1 MPVATSP
8 STSLRLS
15 VLPKMEDRK
24 RPAIGGA
31 DDLAPPSKRVAV
43 NGSKTK
49 DDAIELKEEGWVEA
63 YTKGAIYRQMQ
74 EYSRKATTAESRLEE
89 LHKRCVHHDDHL
101 RIVDAW
107 WRQLLEEVE
116 ALAMSQ
122 ISDNPVTSD
131 PPYLSGI
138 TFKDLN
144 EFQSH
149 LQDKGKTIK
158 TKAESLL
165 GRLSAQRGSLSPEA
179 ASLETKV
186 NKLLA
191 AQKDYMLKLDRL
203 NTEKDQLSEQLNAA
217 TLRYFKAEKKL
228 DRAKSA
234 QVQKLEQQAI
244 ANSTRPAG
252 AAAAAAATAANEGSS
267 DQNDVNSSADELLL
281 RYEEV
286 TASATKQKEQLDAIL
301 SELKTLQEENS
312 TLKSRRETWTDE
324 DFIRT
329 DVFKQFKAQ
338 NEDLIKRINNL
349 EATNRQ
355 LREEAEKLQAER
367 TAYKNQLEAD
377 ANQVTQELEADIMAR
392 DQDLARVRSA
402 RDEILA
408 ENTQR
413 KASMEQERTSM
424 EQIKDLSSAKD
435 DRIAA
440 LESQIS
446 RLQSAEDQN
455 MTNADDNQELSQDEL
470 QQKYKKLQ
478 LDFQS
483 INQELPSIEKAY
495 KKMKDLAQKKVMDFV
510 ALEEKITLLI
520 AEKSKADQKYFAAR
534 KDADT
539 RNNEIRSSRHQNS
552 KSAEIIAQLKD
563 VEAQNRLLL
572 VNLEKQVSDLKQSNS
587 ALTVENKKME
597 STSLEAVRRTD
608 SLNRQI
614 SDLTSLVKSRDNAS
628 AALRERNTIQEA
640 EVEKLKVRIEHVQKD
655 RDTWK
660 SKALSN
666 SSEEEEMLRT
676 FALCTI
682 CRNNFKNTA
691 LKTCGHLFCNKCVD
705 DRISNRMR
713 KCPTCSRAF
722 DKMDVMPVHH

>member
-1 MPVATSP
+1 
-8 STSLRLS
+8 
-15 VLPKMEDRK
+15 MEDRK
-24 RPAIGGA
+24 RPAIGGS
-31 DDLAPPSKRVAV
+31 DDLAAPPSKRVAV

-49 DDAIELKEEGWVEA
+49 DDTMEMKEEGWIEA

-74 EYSRKATTAESRLEE
+74 EYSRKAATAESRLEE

-101 RIVDAW
+101 RIIDGW
-107 WRQLLEEVE
+107 WRQLLEELEVVAE
-116 ALAMSQ
+116 PTLSEIAPPA
-122 ISDNPVTSD
+122 D
-131 PPYLSGI
+131 PPYLSAVS
-138 TFKDLN
+138 FKDLS
-144 EFQSH
+144 EFQTH
-149 LQDKGKTIK
+149 LSDKGKTIK

-165 GRLSAQRGSLSPEA
+165 SRIASQRGSLSPDA
-179 ASLETKV
+179 ASLQEKV
-186 NKLLA
+186 NNLLA
-191 AQKDYMLKLDRL
+191 AQKEYMLKLDRL
-203 NTEKDQLSEQLNAA
+203 NAEKDQLSEQLNAA

-228 DRAKSA
+228 DRAKSS
-234 QVQKLEQQAI
+234 QVQKLEQQAF
-244 ANSTRPAG
+244 ANATRPSGAAS
-252 AAAAAAATAANEGSS
+252 AAAASSEVGSEQHEVNGSS
-267 DQNDVNSSADELLL
+267 DELLL
-281 RYEEV
+281 KYEEA
-286 TASATKQKEQLDAIL
+286 TASAAKQKEQLDSIL
-301 SELKTLQEENS
+301 SELKTAQDENT
-312 TLKSRRETWTDE
+312 TLKARQNTWSDE

-349 EATNRQ
+349 EAINKQ

-367 TAYKNQLEAD
+367 TSYKIQLEAD
-377 ANQVTQELEADIMAR
+377 ASQVTQELEADIMAR

-413 KASMEQERTSM
+413 KASMEQDKTS
-424 EQIKDLSSAKD
+424 IAHVKDLISAKD
-435 DRIAA
+435 DHIAA
-440 LESQIS
+440 LESRLS
-446 RLQSAEDQN
+446 RLEPAEDQD
-455 MTNADDNQELSQDEL
+455 MANADDVSQLSEDDVRQKLKRL
-470 QQKYKKLQ
+470 QQ
-478 LDFQS
+478 DFQS

-495 KKMKDLAQKKVMDFV
+495 KKMKDQAQKKVLDFV
-510 ALEEKITLLI
+510 ALEEKVSLLI

-539 RNNEIRSSRHQNS
+539 RNNEIRSLRHQNS
-552 KSAEIIAQLKD
+552 KSTEIIAQLKD
-563 VEAQNRLLL
+563 LEAQNRLLL
-572 VNLEKQVSDLKQSNS
+572 GNLEKQVADLKQSNVL
-587 ALTVENKKME
+587 LTAENKKME
-597 STSLEAVRRTD
+597 STSLEAVRRSD

-628 AALRERNTIQEA
+628 AAVRERNTVQEA
-640 EVEKLKVRIEHVQKD
+640 EVEKLKVRIEHTQKD
-655 RDTWK
+655 RDQWK
-660 SKALSN
+660 NKALSN

>member
-8 STSLRLS
+8 SASPRPSTLS
-15 VLPKMEDRK
+15 KMEDRK
-24 RPAIGGA
+24 RPATGGT

-43 NGSKTK
+43 NGSKAK
-49 DDAIELKEEGWVEA
+49 DDPQEMKEEGWIEA

-74 EYSRKATTAESRLEE
+74 EYSRKASTAESRLEE

-101 RIVDAW
+101 RIIDAW
-107 WRQLLEEVE
+107 WRQLLEEMDLITGSSLSATVSTTE
-116 ALAMSQ
+116 
-122 ISDNPVTSD
+122 
-131 PPYLSGI
+131 PPYLSGVS
-138 TFKDLN
+138 FKDLH
-144 EFQSH
+144 EFQNH
-149 LQDKGKTIK
+149 IQEKGKAIK
-158 TKAESLL
+158 AKAEALL
-165 GRLSAQRGSLSPEA
+165 TRLASQRGELTPEATALEGKVAGLLSAQKEYL
-179 ASLETKV
+179 
-186 NKLLA
+186 
-191 AQKDYMLKLDRL
+191 LKLDRL
-203 NTEKDQLSEQLNAA
+203 NAEKDQLSEQLNAA

-234 QVQKLEQQAI
+234 QVQKLEQQAF
-244 ANSTRPAG
+244 ANATRPV
-252 AAAAAAATAANEGSS
+252 AASSEGSAELAEA
-267 DQNDVNSSADELLL
+267 NGTADELLL
-281 RYEEV
+281 KYEEA
-286 TASATKQKEQLDAIL
+286 TASAAKQKEQLDAIL
-301 SELKTLQEENS
+301 AEVKTLQDENS
-312 TLKSRRETWTDE
+312 TLKSRRDAWTDE
-324 DFIRT
+324 DFIRS
-329 DVFKQFKAQ
+329 DVFKQFKGQ

-349 EATNRQ
+349 ESTNRQ

-367 TAYKNQLEAD
+367 SAFKGQLEAD
-377 ANQVTQELEADIMAR
+377 ANQVTQDLEADIMAR

-413 KASMEQERTSM
+413 KASMEQEKASM
-424 EQIKDLSSAKD
+424 DHIKDLVNAKD

-440 LESQIS
+440 LESAIA
-446 RLQSAEDQN
+446 RLQPEDQE
-455 MTNADDNQELSQDEL
+455 MTSPDEGQELSDVEL
-470 QQKYKKLQ
+470 RQKVKKLQ
-478 LDFQS
+478 QDFQS

-495 KKMKDLAQKKVMDFV
+495 KKMKDLAQKKVMDFA
-510 ALEEKITLLI
+510 ALEDKVALLI

-539 RNNEIRSSRHQNS
+539 RNNEIRSLRHQNS
-552 KSAEIIAQLKD
+552 KSAEIIAQLKEL
-563 VEAQNRLLL
+563 EAQNRTLLGN
-572 VNLEKQVSDLKQSNS
+572 VEKQLADLKQAN
-587 ALTVENKKME
+587 AVLATENKKME
-597 STSLEAVRRTD
+597 TTSLEAVRRTD

-614 SDLTSLVKSRDNAS
+614 GDLTNLVKSRDSAS
-628 AALRERNTIQEA
+628 AVVRERNTMQEA
-640 EVEKLKVRIEHVQKD
+640 EVEKLKVRIEHAQKD
-655 RDTWK
+655 RDSWK
-660 SKALSN
+660 NKALSN

>member
-1 MPVATSP
+1 
-8 STSLRLS
+8 
-15 VLPKMEDRK
+15 MEDRK

-31 DDLAPPSKRVAV
+31 DDLTAPPSKRVAV

-49 DDAIELKEEGWVEA
+49 DDAIEMKEEGWVEA

-74 EYSRKATTAESRLEE
+74 EYSRKAATAESRLEE

-101 RIVDAW
+101 KIIDAW
-107 WRQLLEEVE
+107 WRQLLQELEVV
-116 ALAMSQ
+116 AQSQMS
-122 ISDNPVTSD
+122 DDPATSE

-138 TFKDLN
+138 NFKDLS
-144 EFQSH
+144 EFQTH

-165 GRLSAQRGSLSPEA
+165 GRISAQRGSLTPDA
-179 ASLETKV
+179 AALEGRV

-191 AQKDYMLKLDRL
+191 SQKEYMLKLDRL
-203 NTEKDQLSEQLNAA
+203 HTEKDQLSEQLNAA

-234 QVQKLEQQAI
+234 QVQKLEQQAF
-244 ANSTRPAG
+244 ANSTRPTG
-252 AAAAAAATAANEGSS
+252 AAATNEVAS
-267 DQNDVNSSADELLL
+267 DQHEVNGSTDELLL
-281 RYEEV
+281 KYEEV
-286 TASATKQKEQLDAIL
+286 SASATKQKEQLDSIL
-301 SELKTLQEENS
+301 SELKALQDENS

-338 NEDLIKRINNL
+338 NEELIKRINNL
-349 EATNRQ
+349 EATNKQ

-367 TAYKNQLEAD
+367 TAWKIQLEAD
-377 ANQVTQELEADIMAR
+377 ANQVTQELEADIMSR

-408 ENTQR
+408 ENSQR
-413 KASMEQERTSM
+413 KAGMEQERTSI
-424 EQIKDLSSAKD
+424 EQVKDLCSAKD

-446 RLQSAEDQN
+446 RFQESQGQEVTTSEED
-455 MTNADDNQELSQDEL
+455 AGHLSPGELE
-470 QQKYKKLQ
+470 QKYKKLQ
-478 LDFQS
+478 QDFQS

-510 ALEEKITLLI
+510 ALEEKISLLI

-539 RNNEIRSSRHQNS
+539 RNNEIRSLRHQNS

-563 VEAQNRLLL
+563 LEAQNRVLLS
-572 VNLEKQVSDLKQSNS
+572 NLEKQVGDLKQSNA
-587 ALTVENKKME
+587 ALAAENKKME
-597 STSLEAVRRTD
+597 TTSLEAVRRSD
-608 SLNRQI
+608 SLSRQI
-614 SDLTSLVKSRDNAS
+614 TDLTSLVKSRDNAS
-628 AALRERNTIQEA
+628 AVVRERNTIQEA
-640 EVEKLKVRIEHVQKD
+640 EVEKLKVRVEHAQKD
-655 RDTWK
+655 RDNWK

>member
-1 MPVATSP
+1 
-8 STSLRLS
+8 
-15 VLPKMEDRK
+15 MEDRK
-24 RPAIGGA
+24 RPPVGGA
-31 DDLAPPSKRVAV
+31 DELAPPSKRIAL

-49 DDAIELKEEGWVEA
+49 DDAVEMKEEGWVEA

-74 EYSRKATTAESRLEE
+74 EYSRKAATAESRLEE

-101 RIVDAW
+101 RIIDAW
-107 WRQLLEEVE
+107 WRQLLEEME
-116 ALAMSQ
+116 LLAESQ
-122 ISDNPVTSD
+122 ISDDPVASD

-149 LQDKGKTIK
+149 LQDKGKSIK

-165 GRLSAQRGSLSPEA
+165 VRLSAQRDSLSPEA
-179 ASLETKV
+179 AALETKV

-228 DRAKSA
+228 DRTRSA
-234 QVQKLEQQAI
+234 QVQKMEQQAI

-252 AAAAAAATAANEGSS
+252 SAAAAASAANDGSS
-267 DQNDVNSSADELLL
+267 DPTDVNGSADELLL
-281 RYEEV
+281 KYEEV
-286 TASATKQKEQLDAIL
+286 TASAKKQKEQLDSFL
-301 SELKTLQEENS
+301 SELKTLQDENS
-312 TLKSRRETWTDE
+312 TLKSRRDTWTDE

-349 EATNRQ
+349 EATNKH

-367 TAYKNQLEAD
+367 TAYKNQLETD
-377 ANQVTQELEADIMAR
+377 ANLVTQELEADIISR

-413 KASMEQERTSM
+413 KASMEQDRTSI
-424 EQIKDLSSAKD
+424 ELIKDLSTAKD

-440 LESQIS
+440 LESQTS
-446 RLQSAEDQN
+446 RLQCVEDVE
-455 MTNADDNQELSQDEL
+455 MLDADDNQELSQDEL
-470 QQKYKKLQ
+470 RQKYKKLQ

-495 KKMKDLAQKKVMDFV
+495 KKMKDLAQKKVLDFI
-510 ALEEKITLLI
+510 ALEEKIALLI

-539 RNNEIRSSRHQNS
+539 RNNEIRSLRHQNS

-563 VEAQNRLLL
+563 LEAQTRLLL
-572 VNLEKQVSDLKQSNS
+572 GNLEKQVSDLKQTNS
-587 ALTVENKKME
+587 TLTIEIKKME
-597 STSLEAVRRTD
+597 STSMEAVRRSE
-608 SLNRQI
+608 SLNRQL
-614 SDLTSLVKSRDNAS
+614 SELTSLVKARDNAS
-628 AALRERNTIQEA
+628 AAMRERYAIQEA
-640 EVEKLKVRIEHVQKD
+640 EMEKLKVRVEHAQKE
-655 RDTWK
+655 RENWK

-722 DKMDVMPVHH
+722 DKMDAMPVHH

>member
-1 MPVATSP
+1 MN
-8 STSLRLS
+8 
-15 VLPKMEDRK
+15 D
-24 RPAIGGA
+24 
-31 DDLAPPSKRVAV
+31 
-43 NGSKTK
+43 
-49 DDAIELKEEGWVEA
+49 
-63 YTKGAIYRQMQ
+63 
-74 EYSRKATTAESRLEE
+74 
-89 LHKRCVHHDDHL
+89 
-101 RIVDAW
+101 
-107 WRQLLEEVE
+107 
-116 ALAMSQ
+116 
-122 ISDNPVTSD
+122 
-131 PPYLSGI
+131 
-138 TFKDLN
+138 
-144 EFQSH
+144 FQSH

-179 ASLETKV
+179 ASLEAKV

-252 AAAAAAATAANEGSS
+252 AAAAAAAAAANERSS
-267 DQNDVNSSADELLL
+267 DQNDVNGSADELLL

-286 TASATKQKEQLDAIL
+286 TASATKQKEQLDSIL

-413 KASMEQERTSM
+413 KASMDQERTSM

-446 RLQSAEDQN
+446 RLQSAEDQD

-587 ALTVENKKME
+587 ALTTENKKME
-597 STSLEAVRRTD
+597 STSLEAVRRSD

-614 SDLTSLVKSRDNAS
+614 NDLTSLVKSRDNAS
-628 AALRERNTIQEA
+628 AALRERNTMQEA

-666 SSEEEEMLRT
+666 SSEEEEMLRVSLSMPDLDIPERFWCCLHHSMLTYLPDVRTLHNLSEQFQEHGTQDMRT
-676 FALCTI
+676 FILQ
-682 CRNNFKNTA
+682 
-691 LKTCGHLFCNKCVD
+691 
-705 DRISNRMR
+705 
-713 KCPTCSRAF
+713 
-722 DKMDVMPVHH
+722 

>member
-1 MPVATSP
+1 MN
-8 STSLRLS
+8 
-15 VLPKMEDRK
+15 D
-24 RPAIGGA
+24 
-31 DDLAPPSKRVAV
+31 
-43 NGSKTK
+43 
-49 DDAIELKEEGWVEA
+49 
-63 YTKGAIYRQMQ
+63 
-74 EYSRKATTAESRLEE
+74 
-89 LHKRCVHHDDHL
+89 
-101 RIVDAW
+101 
-107 WRQLLEEVE
+107 
-116 ALAMSQ
+116 
-122 ISDNPVTSD
+122 
-131 PPYLSGI
+131 
-138 TFKDLN
+138 
-144 EFQSH
+144 FQSH

-179 ASLETKV
+179 ASLEAKV

-252 AAAAAAATAANEGSS
+252 AAAAAAAAAANEGSS
-267 DQNDVNSSADELLL
+267 DQNDVNGSADELLL

-286 TASATKQKEQLDAIL
+286 TASATKQKEQLDSIL

-413 KASMEQERTSM
+413 KASMDQERTSM

-446 RLQSAEDQN
+446 RLQSAEDQD

-587 ALTVENKKME
+587 ALTTENKKME
-597 STSLEAVRRTD
+597 STSLEAVRRSD

-614 SDLTSLVKSRDNAS
+614 NDLTSLVKSRDNAS
-628 AALRERNTIQEA
+628 AALRERNTMQEA

-666 SSEEEEMLRT
+666 SSEEEEMLRVSLSMPDLDIPERFWCCLHHSMLIYLPDVRTLHNLSEQFQEHGTQDMRT
-676 FALCTI
+676 FILQ
-682 CRNNFKNTA
+682 
-691 LKTCGHLFCNKCVD
+691 
-705 DRISNRMR
+705 
-713 KCPTCSRAF
+713 
-722 DKMDVMPVHH
+722 

>member
-1 MPVATSP
+1 
-8 STSLRLS
+8 
-15 VLPKMEDRK
+15 MEDRK
-24 RPAIGGA
+24 RPAISGA
-31 DDLAPPSKRVAV
+31 DDLAPPPSKRVAV

-49 DDAIELKEEGWVEA
+49 DDAVEMKEEGWVEA

-74 EYSRKATTAESRLEE
+74 EYSRKAATAESRLEE

-101 RIVDAW
+101 RIIDAW

-116 ALAMSQ
+116 LLAESQ
-122 ISDNPVTSD
+122 ISDSTVTSD

-165 GRLSAQRGSLSPEA
+165 GRLSAQRGPLSPEA

-191 AQKDYMLKLDRL
+191 AQKEYMLKLDRL

-252 AAAAAAATAANEGSS
+252 SAAAAGAAGNEGGS
-267 DQNDVNSSADELLL
+267 DQNDVNGSADELLL
-281 RYEEV
+281 KYEEV
-286 TASATKQKEQLDAIL
+286 SASATKQKEQLDSIL
-301 SELKTLQEENS
+301 SELKTVQDENS
-312 TLKSRRETWTDE
+312 TLRSRRETWTDE

-349 EATNRQ
+349 EATNKH

-377 ANQVTQELEADIMAR
+377 ANQVTQELEADIMSR

-424 EQIKDLSSAKD
+424 EHIKDLISAKD

-440 LESQIS
+440 LESQLS
-446 RLQSAEDQN
+446 RLQSSEDQD
-455 MTNADDNQELSQDEL
+455 MTDADDGQEPSQEEL
-470 QQKYKKLQ
+470 HQKYKKLQ

-510 ALEEKITLLI
+510 ALEDKISLLI

-539 RNNEIRSSRHQNS
+539 RNNEIRSLRHQNS

-563 VEAQNRLLL
+563 LEAQNRLLL
-572 VNLEKQVSDLKQSNS
+572 GNLEKQVSDLKQTNS
-587 ALTVENKKME
+587 ALMAENKKME

-614 SDLTSLVKSRDNAS
+614 SELTSLVKSRDNAS
-628 AALRERNTIQEA
+628 AAIRERNTIQEA
-640 EVEKLKVRIEHVQKD
+640 EVEKLKVRIEHAQKD
-655 RDTWK
+655 RENWK

>member
-1 MPVATSP
+1 
-8 STSLRLS
+8 
-15 VLPKMEDRK
+15 MEDRK